1 MLMNHDEV
9 VSFLPHRDP
18 FLFIDEVVSA
28 KLRDDFPTAKG
39 SGLKDLEGS
48 SSEATFFTNPDL
60 DIFRGHFP
68 GRPIL
73 PGVIQVE
80 MMGQAASFVMT
91 TLYEDYSHVKL
102 EMALLGI
109 DNAKFR
115 RIYMNKCVSLY
126 SNMDKKSNIKNIEFL
141 KRIKSGEY
149 DVNKIA
155 YMLPTQIFPEHWK
168 TMLDRKASNDNYLYC
183 KQLAPITHKYTCGKC
198 KNKNCSEYEVQ
209 IRSSDEPMSTLVECV
224 DCGYRWQF

>member
-1 MLMNHDEV
+1 MTLETKITDENDIIKDRKGITLKFNKLIK
-9 VSFLPHRDP
+9 SKKLSDKIEKSIYMYS
-18 FLFIDEVVSA
+18 IDKANEY
-28 KLRDDFPTAKG
+28 KLKTDW
-39 SGLKDLEGS
+39 
-48 SSEATFFTNPDL
+48 
-60 DIFRGHFP
+60 
-68 GRPIL
+68 
-73 PGVIQVE
+73 
-80 MMGQAASFVMT
+80 
-91 TLYEDYSHVKL
+91 
-102 EMALLGI
+102 